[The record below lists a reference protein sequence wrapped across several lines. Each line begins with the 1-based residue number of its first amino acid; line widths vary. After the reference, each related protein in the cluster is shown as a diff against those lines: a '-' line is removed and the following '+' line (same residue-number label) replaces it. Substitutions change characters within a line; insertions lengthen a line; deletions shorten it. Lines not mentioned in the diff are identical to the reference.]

1 MFGYIFICCVAAIIP
16 AFLITYRISDVYT
29 KYRSPEKRQ
38 EAVEL
43 ARKEGRYATAKLIS
57 EGARDPDTDKCL
69 CKYEYKYK
77 GKIYHFNMSFTETP
91 SNRYAPCEVDVFFRK
106 SPKKARVYNQYGK
119 METEQKYVFLFL
131 WIFIAILFFVLLNQR
146 LQKAGII

>member
-57 EGARDPDTDKCL
+57 EGARAGCGTN
-69 CKYEYKYK
+69 
-77 GKIYHFNMSFTETP
+77 IYQNSMI
-91 SNRYAPCEVDVFFRK
+91 RIYRI
-106 SPKKARVYNQYGK
+106 G
-119 METEQKYVFLFL
+119 
-131 WIFIAILFFVLLNQR
+131 
-146 LQKAGII
+146 